1 MDQKAKSYI
10 LYIVGIVS
18 AVAGAVYLA
27 AEYIENLSEPGK
39 LGALILLAC
48 LFGAMGKYFEDKG
61 Q

>member
-27 AEYIENLSEPGK
+27 TEYIENLSEPGK

-48 LFGAMGKYFEDKG
+48 LFGATGKYFEDKG